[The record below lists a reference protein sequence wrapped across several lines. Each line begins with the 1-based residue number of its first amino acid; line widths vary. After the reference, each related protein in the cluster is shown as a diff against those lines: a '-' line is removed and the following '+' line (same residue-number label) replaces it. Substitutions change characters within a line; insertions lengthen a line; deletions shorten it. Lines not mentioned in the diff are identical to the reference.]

1 MLTLPDLTNKFVVIT
16 GASSGIGEALAYEL
30 GKHHCNLILLA
41 RSEDKLKEIKRNIE
55 QENKNVKVYPLP
67 TDLSKK
73 EAVDKAVQEI
83 KQITNELYALINNA
97 GYASPTDTSLQE
109 TLENDNNNNN
119 TKVIDAWEFMININL
134 TNLMR
139 ITHSLLPLL
148 LPKNKEILKTHPP
161 AIINISS
168 MLGRMVF
175 NNAEGYCA
183 SKYGV
188 VGFTKALFEDV
199 REKGIKVTVIEPGFV
214 NTKMPQTKHDN
225 LEREKMMQV
234 EDIVDT
240 ILYVLCTKSTICP
253 TEIMVQ
259 SQVNPF
265 KPL

>member
-41 RSEDKLKEIKRNIE
+41 RSEDKLKEIKA
-55 QENKNVKVYPLP
+55 
-67 TDLSKK
+67 T
-73 EAVDKAVQEI
+73 
-83 KQITNELYALINNA
+83 ITTEPN
-97 GYASPTDTSLQE
+97 
-109 TLENDNNNNN
+109 
-119 TKVIDAWEFMININL
+119 VIDAWEFMININL